1 MKKLYALLGVKELQ
15 GAHVGIEIEA
25 EGEGMTLVASPNWKS
40 EDDQSLRGRFP
51 DQRHEFVSS
60 VLPKDKIE
68 GAIDELINLQK
79 DARFNFSF
87 RTSTHVHVNCTDMTP
102 DEITTFV
109 YIYYLMERDMM
120 RYCGPARNNNRFCLR
135 MVDSE
140 FQLDILDGLMENGF
154 RDIRVFVDEGM
165 RYAACNLAALVKYG
179 TLEFRG
185 MRGSLDKDVLMNWI
199 NQLLHLRDL
208 AIKFGNPFSVYE
220 AALNDSAK
228 FVVDY
233 YGDRADVFANNDSVR
248 NLEEALSLTI
258 NIPFSYKRIVAHRVE
273 PPNPIKKRFHLDRVV
288 ANVVPAAQPDFNI
301 AGEVNRRIAQVLFEQ
316 NARNAEP
323 ALPANPDDLLVDF

>member
-1 MKKLYALLGVKELQ
+1 
-15 GAHVGIEIEA
+15 
-25 EGEGMTLVASPNWKS
+25 
-40 EDDQSLRGRFP
+40 
-51 DQRHEFVSS
+51 
-60 VLPKDKIE
+60 
-68 GAIDELINLQK
+68 
-79 DARFNFSF
+79 
-87 RTSTHVHVNCTDMTP
+87 MTP
-102 DEITTFV
+102 DEISTFV

-228 FVVDY
+228 FVVDC

-273 PPNPIKKRFHLDRVV
+273 PPNPIKKRLHLDRVV
-288 ANVVPAAQPDFNI
+288 ANVAPAAQPDFNI

-323 ALPANPDDLLVDF
+323 ALPANPDDLLVVDF

>member
-1 MKKLYALLGVKELQ
+1 MKKLYALLGAKELP

-25 EGEGMTLVASPNWKS
+25 EGEGMVSVASPNWRS

-68 GAIDELINLQK
+68 GAIDELIQLQK

-102 DEITTFV
+102 DEIATFV

-165 RYAACNLAALVKYG
+165 RYAACNLAALVK
-179 TLEFRG
+179 
-185 MRGSLDKDVLMNWI
+185 
-199 NQLLHLRDL
+199 
-208 AIKFGNPFSVYE
+208 
-220 AALNDSAK
+220 
-228 FVVDY
+228 
-233 YGDRADVFANNDSVR
+233 
-248 NLEEALSLTI
+248 
-258 NIPFSYKRIVAHRVE
+258 
-273 PPNPIKKRFHLDRVV
+273 
-288 ANVVPAAQPDFNI
+288 
-301 AGEVNRRIAQVLFEQ
+301 
-316 NARNAEP
+316 
-323 ALPANPDDLLVDF
+323 